1 MNREH
6 GTGGK
11 RRNKRK
17 RNTGSFLSFIF
28 VCFVV
33 FLPVFMERVSI
44 AREELLQLARQRGLP
59 ADIQDYYV
67 PKSNPLTA
75 EKIELG
81 RRLFFDRRLSADATV
96 SCATCHDPQLGFA
109 DGKRAAI
116 GVGGRLGTRN
126 SPTIL
131 NVLFNPSQFWDGRA
145 DTLEDQ
151 APQPLTNPLEMGNAS
166 VDEVIARLRADAEY
180 ACAFRRVFGGEP
192 TAARFAQA
200 IAAYERTLVAG
211 DSPFDRFM
219 AGETEAISEAARRGF
234 ALFRGRA
241 RCSRCHTFTEQM
253 PFFTDFAYHNTGV
266 AAGHP
271 RFESLSTRAF
281 RAVSAPNARE
291 LIDALG
297 REEGGDELGRML
309 QSYLVFDLGSFR
321 TPTLRN
327 IALTAPYFHD
337 GSAETLGD
345 VVRFYN
351 EGGRRN
357 LNREWD
363 LNALNLTDAEQ
374 RDLVAFLESL
384 TGRMPETVAAAH
396 WDKKER

>member
-1 MNREH
+1 
-6 GTGGK
+6 
-11 RRNKRK
+11 
-17 RNTGSFLSFIF
+17 
-28 VCFVV
+28 
-33 FLPVFMERVSI
+33 MERVSI

-271 RFESLSTRAF
+271 RFESLSTRVSGRERAECQRVDRCF
-281 RAVSAPNARE
+281 GARRGRGRTRTDASELSGFRSRVVQNADAAQHSIDRAVFSRRQRRNARGCRAVLQRGRTTE
-291 LIDALG
+291 PQPRMGSQCAQSDRRRAARSRCISRIAHRTDARNRRRRALG
-297 REEGGDELGRML
+297 QKREITKQTKEYGTDENTQL
-309 QSYLVFDLGSFR
+309 FR
-321 TPTLRN
+321 N
-327 IALTAPYFHD
+327 F
-337 GSAETLGD
+337 
-345 VVRFYN
+345 RF
-351 EGGRRN
+351 
-357 LNREWD
+357 
-363 LNALNLTDAEQ
+363 
-374 RDLVAFLESL
+374 
-384 TGRMPETVAAAH
+384 
-396 WDKKER
+396 